1 MQGSKPR
8 FETELWLESFRT
20 AGEILLCSGDGRLNL
35 QRIDQLPQKRRYKSR
50 RTSYRRKS
58 NKNNQTTII
67 LIAIVAVF
75 VISFFGYRRYV
86 QYQSE
91 TKVEMVQQD
100 HSQFIKKVSP
110 YAVELGKQYGVL
122 PSITIAQAILESNWG
137 TSSLASQYNNYFGI
151 KGEDPSNTKVLQ
163 TKEYTNGQW
172 ITINGRF
179 RVYSDFRES
188 MKDHTKLLVNG
199 TTWNSQQYRQVIQSK
214 NYIDAAVAL
223 QTDGYATDPGYTN
236 KIIRVIQKYN
246 LKKYDEGIK

>member
-1 MQGSKPR
+1 MPQKKRYPARRNNRRRSKKNNNTT
-8 FETELWLESFRT
+8 F
-20 AGEILLCSGDGRLNL
+20 ILLA
-35 QRIDQLPQKRRYKSR
+35 
-50 RTSYRRKS
+50 
-58 NKNNQTTII
+58 II
-67 LIAIVAVF
+67 AVF

-86 QYQSE
+86 QYKSE
-91 TKVEMVQQD
+91 TQVEMVQQE
-100 HSQFIKKVSP
+100 HNSFVKKVAP
-110 YAVELGKQYGVL
+110 YAVTLGKQYGVL

-188 MKDHTKLLVNG
+188 MKDHTKLLVDG
-199 TTWNSQQYRQVIQSK
+199 TSWNSQQYKQVIQSK
-214 NYIDAAVAL
+214 DYIEAAVAL
-223 QTDGYATDPGYTN
+223 QTDGYATDPGYTT
-236 KIIRVIQKYN
+236 KIIRIIQKYN

>member
-1 MQGSKPR
+1 
-8 FETELWLESFRT
+8 
-20 AGEILLCSGDGRLNL
+20 
-35 QRIDQLPQKRRYKSR
+35 LPQKRRYTTRRTTSR
-50 RTSYRRKS
+50 R
-58 NKNNQTTII
+58 KNNNNTTFI
-67 LIAIVAVF
+67 LVAIVAAFIV
-75 VISFFGYRRYV
+75 SFFGYRLYE
-86 QYQSE
+86 QHQSE
-91 TKVEMVQQD
+91 ARVEAVQQERNA
-100 HSQFIKKVSP
+100 FVKKIAP
-110 YAVELGKQYGVL
+110 YAVELGQQYGVL

-151 KGEDPSNTKVLQ
+151 KGDDPSNTKLLQ